1 MKKILLIIVTL
12 FISDI
17 AYSQVQRGNNFQ
29 RRGTVD
35 RDQVRERL
43 EMRRESVQ
51 SGEIDPVRILNLTE
65 EQRKSF
71 KEINSKHLS
80 AVKPIKKEMMKKK
93 LEMQLEKMEDKIDI
107 AALIAMG
114 DIATGEKVFKKCA
127 ACHSI
132 VKDGKNNIGPALYNV
147 VGRDV
152 GAISDYK
159 YSKALAGYGKAWTF
173 EELNGYLLKPA
184 KWIKGAKMAFAGLRK
199 EKDRASVI
207 LYLNQNSDNPLPLP

>member
-1 MKKILLIIVTL
+1 MKKILLVIVTL

-51 SGEIDPVRILNLTE
+51 SGEIDPLRILNLTE

-80 AVKPIKKEMMKKK
+80 AEKPIKKDMMKKK

-107 AALIAMG
+107 A
-114 DIATGEKVFKKCA
+114 
-127 ACHSI
+127 I
-132 VKDGKNNIGPALYNV
+132 VNKLFD
-147 VGRDV
+147 D
-152 GAISDYK
+152 ISDLE
-159 YSKALAGYGKAWTF
+159 A
-173 EELNGYLLKPA
+173 E
-184 KWIKGAKMAFAGLRK
+184 LRK
-199 EKDRASVI
+199 SEFNRNLEIRSLLDDEQEMRFERLMQRKKMMEKNKIMRK
-207 LYLNQNSDNPLPLP
+207 NSRI

>member
-29 RRGTVD
+29 RRGMID
-35 RDQVRERL
+35 RDQIRERL

-51 SGEIDPVRILNLTE
+51 NGEIDPIRILNLTE

-107 AALIAMG
+107 ATVNKLF
-114 DIATGEKVFKKCA
+114 D
-127 ACHSI
+127 
-132 VKDGKNNIGPALYNV
+132 D
-147 VGRDV
+147 
-152 GAISDYK
+152 ISDLE
-159 YSKALAGYGKAWTF
+159 A
-173 EELNGYLLKPA
+173 E
-184 KWIKGAKMAFAGLRK
+184 LRK
-199 EKDRASVI
+199 SEFIRNLEIRSLLDDEQEMRFERLMQRKKMMEKNKI
-207 LYLNQNSDNPLPLP
+207 M

>member
-35 RDQVRERL
+35 RDQIRERL

-51 SGEIDPVRILNLTE
+51 NGEIDPIRILNLTE

-107 AALIAMG
+107 ATVNKLF
-114 DIATGEKVFKKCA
+114 D
-127 ACHSI
+127 
-132 VKDGKNNIGPALYNV
+132 D
-147 VGRDV
+147 
-152 GAISDYK
+152 ISDLE
-159 YSKALAGYGKAWTF
+159 A
-173 EELNGYLLKPA
+173 E
-184 KWIKGAKMAFAGLRK
+184 LRK
-199 EKDRASVI
+199 SEFIRNLEIRSLLDDEQEMRFERLMQRKKMMEKNKI
-207 LYLNQNSDNPLPLP
+207 M

>member
-1 MKKILLIIVTL
+1 MKKVLLIIVTL

-35 RDQVRERL
+35 RDQIRERL

-80 AVKPIKKEMMKKK
+80 TVKPIKKEMMKKK

-107 AALIAMG
+107 ATVNKLF
-114 DIATGEKVFKKCA
+114 D
-127 ACHSI
+127 
-132 VKDGKNNIGPALYNV
+132 D
-147 VGRDV
+147 
-152 GAISDYK
+152 ISDLE
-159 YSKALAGYGKAWTF
+159 A
-173 EELNGYLLKPA
+173 E
-184 KWIKGAKMAFAGLRK
+184 LRK
-199 EKDRASVI
+199 SEFNRNLEIRSLLDDEQEMRFERLMQRKKMMEKNKI
-207 LYLNQNSDNPLPLP
+207 M

>member
-29 RRGTVD
+29 RRGTFD
-35 RDQVRERL
+35 RDQIRERL

-107 AALIAMG
+107 ATVNKLF
-114 DIATGEKVFKKCA
+114 D
-127 ACHSI
+127 
-132 VKDGKNNIGPALYNV
+132 D
-147 VGRDV
+147 
-152 GAISDYK
+152 ISDLE
-159 YSKALAGYGKAWTF
+159 A
-173 EELNGYLLKPA
+173 E
-184 KWIKGAKMAFAGLRK
+184 LRK
-199 EKDRASVI
+199 SEFNRNLEIRSLLDDEQEMRFERLMQRKKMMEKNKI
-207 LYLNQNSDNPLPLP
+207 M

>member
-35 RDQVRERL
+35 RDQIRERL

-51 SGEIDPVRILNLTE
+51 SGEIDPVRILNLSE

-80 AVKPIKKEMMKKK
+80 AVKTIKKDMMKKK
-93 LEMQLEKMEDKIDI
+93 LEMQLEKMEDEIDI
-107 AALIAMG
+107 TTVNKLF
-114 DIATGEKVFKKCA
+114 D
-127 ACHSI
+127 
-132 VKDGKNNIGPALYNV
+132 D
-147 VGRDV
+147 
-152 GAISDYK
+152 ISDLE
-159 YSKALAGYGKAWTF
+159 A
-173 EELNGYLLKPA
+173 E
-184 KWIKGAKMAFAGLRK
+184 LRK
-199 EKDRASVI
+199 SEFNRNLEIRSLLDDEQEMRFERLMQRKKMIEKNKIMRK
-207 LYLNQNSDNPLPLP
+207 NSRM